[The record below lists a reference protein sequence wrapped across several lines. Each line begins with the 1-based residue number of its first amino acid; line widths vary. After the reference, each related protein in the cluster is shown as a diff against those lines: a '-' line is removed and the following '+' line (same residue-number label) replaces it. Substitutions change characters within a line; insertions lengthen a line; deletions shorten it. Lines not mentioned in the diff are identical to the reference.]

1 MDRGNSRSPLHK
13 GLCLLIVGSFVV
25 SSVLYGCDSRGSS
38 EINRPSPDVSRDE
51 NVRSGSSTD
60 IERPTGG
67 TLALAVNDRSDD
79 PGLGLIAEATTIR
92 VNSREGSGEL
102 PLLVAELSLLDDRRL
117 ELSMSFGDLPTLD
130 YEGPRPPDALATF
143 EKIKASI
150 ALIWLLDRSPRF
162 TSSGLVATEGPWDI
176 ILGADSV
183 LIDDSHRIYVSGYGG
198 ASGALKGIVR
208 DYFISELVSRSLS
221 MAFDPSDIDAWWA
234 HVE

>member
-92 VNSREGSGEL
+92 IHSRGVL
-102 PLLVAELSLLDDRRL
+102 AELSLIDGRVLRL
-117 ELSMSFGDLPTLD
+117 LMSFGGLPTLS
-130 YEGPRPPDALATF
+130 YEGPAPTGALSIF
-143 EKIKASI
+143 EEIKASI

-162 TSSGLVATEGPWDI
+162 TNAGLVTTEDPWDAMT
-176 ILGADSV
+176 GADTV
-183 LIDDSHRIYVSGYGG
+183 LIDDSHRIYLSRYGV
-198 ASGALKGIVR
+198 ASGALKGIVGE
-208 DYFISELVSRSLS
+208 YFISELVDLLL
-221 MAFDPSDIDAWWA
+221 ADEFDRSDIDAWWD
-234 HVE
+234 HVDRDR